1 MTAARVHTQ
10 LLLLSRLY
18 LLLSLVLPEGIP
30 PLGEV
35 GQPQEVH
42 HLPLSVD
49 ECREDGRVSEGAAVK
64 VSKQHGG
71 VRVKACSGSEPRL
84 RVLDSKHHDVAHKP
98 ARGKTHAQ
106 HPDAFALTLIHQIV
120 IFFHQLIRPVWSHF
134 EPVVQPATAGLQ
146 EEKW

>member
-49 ECREDGRVSEGAAVK
+49 ERREDGRVSEGAAVK

-71 VRVKACSGSEPRL
+71 VRVNKDLAFWTRNVTTWVTNLLG
-84 RVLDSKHHDVAHKP
+84 AKP
-98 ARGKTHAQ
+98 TPSTRM
-106 HPDAFALTLIHQIV
+106 PL
-120 IFFHQLIRPVWSHF
+120 P
-134 EPVVQPATAGLQ
+134 
-146 EEKW
+146 